1 MMRPAVTDFDA
12 SAVTPFKMLR
22 SMPAELRGVVTNLHD
37 ALKELRSC
45 VFRAGQLVL
54 TDGQVAT
61 QAWLEADV
69 LARTLPVILQSG
81 FMARDDD
88 GALFSPHLYARL
100 LRKEDREAR
109 KTHADAQWQHWQDS
123 GEMPDGL
130 SRKTV
135 TARQNGGAGGRPR
148 KGESAEQARARRA
161 REMEQQQAQRHM
173 PLVSAVR
180 GGMVENPNKKP
191 TGFSVTANSV
201 SPVSIDLETE
211 RDTYIPSGSISGET
225 ENQKAELD
233 DALVRKVA
241 ARVLAVSGMSDQA
254 SYAVSLSRRWLGMG
268 ATEATIIAAIQEH
281 QAAIRANGE
290 EPRRLKVFEAAVLR
304 GIEAQQIV
312 EAVPQSRTP
321 EVPQTKEMQ
330 QFSEAWSRA
339 TRVWKEAFAECR
351 DYGAIMRQWPELAQ
365 AHGLPDLPYER
376 EAYLQHFC
384 SVDVAA

>member
-1 MMRPAVTDFDA
+1 MRPAVNDFDA

-22 SMPAELRGVVTNLHD
+22 AMPAEMRGVVTNLHD

-69 LARTLPVILQSG
+69 LARALPVILQSG
-81 FMARDDD
+81 FMARDDE
-88 GALFSPHLYARL
+88 GALFSPHLYARV
-100 LRKEDREAR
+100 LRKEEREAR
-109 KTHADAQWQHWQDS
+109 KAQADAQWQHWQDS

-191 TGFSVTANSV
+191 TGFSVTENSV

-211 RDTYIPSGSISGET
+211 RDTYISSGSISSET
-225 ENQKAELD
+225 ENQKPELD

-241 ARVLAVSGMSDQA
+241 ARVMAVSGMSDQA

-268 ATEATIIAAIQEH
+268 ATEATIIASIQEH

-312 EAVPQSRTP
+312 EVLPQRGEP
-321 EVPQTKEMQ
+321 EAPQTKEMQ
-330 QFSEAWSRA
+330 QFSEAWGHA

-351 DYGAIMRQWPELAQ
+351 DYGAIMRQWPKLAQ
-365 AHGLPDLPYER
+365 AHGLPDLPYDR
-376 EAYLQHFC
+376 GAYLRYFC

>member
-45 VFRAGQLVL
+45 VFRAGKLVL

-69 LARTLPVILQSG
+69 LARALPVILQSG
-81 FMARDDD
+81 FMARDDE
-88 GALFSPHLYARL
+88 GALFSPHLYARV
-100 LRKEDREAR
+100 LRKEEREAR
-109 KTHADAQWQHWQDS
+109 KAHADAQWQHWQDS

-130 SRKTV
+130 SRQQAANRKN
-135 TARQNGGAGGRPR
+135 AQMAGRPR
-148 KGESAEQARARRA
+148 KAETREQAYERRMKEKA
-161 REMEQQQAQRHM
+161 HGQAQRDM
-173 PLVSAVR
+173 PLMCVHQE
-180 GGMVENPNKKP
+180 GEIENRNRKSKP
-191 TGFSVTANSV
+191 FSI
-201 SPVSIDLETE
+201 SIDLESE
-211 RDTYIPSGSISGET
+211 RDNIPSSSISGEIG
-225 ENQKAELD
+225 NPKSELD

-254 SYAVSLSRRWLGMG
+254 SYAVSLSRRWLSMG

-312 EAVPQSRTP
+312 GAVPQSRTS
-321 EVPQTKEMQ
+321 EAPQTKEMQ
-330 QFSEAWSRA
+330 QFSEVWGRA